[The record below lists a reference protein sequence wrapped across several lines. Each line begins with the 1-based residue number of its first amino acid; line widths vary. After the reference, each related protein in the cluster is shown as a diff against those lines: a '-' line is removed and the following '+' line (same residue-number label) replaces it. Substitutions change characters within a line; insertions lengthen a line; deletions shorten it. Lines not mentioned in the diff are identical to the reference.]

1 MSHSFLIP
9 QTITEKLLS
18 AGDGGDTT
26 PAALC
31 GIQGQSFASLPGR
44 LKSPQPQQTGELRPK
59 DAETKVGG
67 NFILSQSPSPTF

>member
-1 MSHSFLIP
+1 MLEMEGTRPP
-9 QTITEKLLS
+9 QLS
-18 AGDGGDTT
+18 GD
-26 PAALC
+26 

-67 NFILSQSPSPTF
+67 NFILSQSPSPTFGTTPTLLDAFL